1 MGVEENL
8 AGASLRVSFGWNST
22 ADDADAVVAAL
33 VRLHNRAHQR
43 AAE

>member
-1 MGVEENL
+1 VDTAL

-22 ADDADAVVAAL
+22 NADADAVVAAL
-33 VRLHNRAHQR
+33 VRLNNRAHQR